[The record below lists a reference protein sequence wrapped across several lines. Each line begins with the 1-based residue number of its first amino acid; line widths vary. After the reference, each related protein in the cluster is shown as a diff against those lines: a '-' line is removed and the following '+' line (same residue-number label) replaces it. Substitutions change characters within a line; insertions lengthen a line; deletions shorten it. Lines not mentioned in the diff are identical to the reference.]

1 MKNFKRV
8 TVLFVALMVLPMTS
22 HAVMI
27 VNTININKLYGI
39 TDQHTKDIN
48 KLEHRAGNLSK
59 RNKDLAGYRVE
70 STFDGDTFKGNNHN
84 LKQIS
89 NKQWQG
95 VNSGVKYTNAQAED
109 IFKKAVRENPGSI
122 IRTKGTGFKAGYRVK
137 GRVGHL
143 EENLHNLNEDLLG
156 HDVKAHFDGDTFKGD
171 GYSLTEISEGVWR
184 GDNSG
189 NILSQA
195 KVDLIIKKALIEN
208 PGAVRQTFGAGSV
221 EASYSVGRV
230 GNLEDTA
237 KDLTGYNVAESF
249 EGDTFKGAGRDFT
262 EISEGVWKDNVSGR
276 IRSQE
281 SIDRAIAHVKG
292 MNTGDI
298 RETFGAGF
306 KAGHRVK
313 GRMDLIEDTSSS
325 LVAGRAE
332 S

>member
-27 VNTININKLYGI
+27 VNTINIDKLYGI

-306 KAGHRVK
+306 TAAHHVDGRVAT
-313 GRMDLIEDTSSS
+313 LYTNPNVS
-325 LVAGRAE
+325 
-332 S
+332 